1 MAEDLE
7 ASCEYLSDEE
17 FAALDAAV
25 TAAENPVDA
34 AALNMPDIED
44 ANQPCHQVREGS
56 GSIDAPQR
64 LIRNSWA
71 EYLVLSQQGPRLNQV
86 RGRGIL
92 WVTDLCSAEWC
103 GMQVTYQVRRMGD
116 GCMGA
121 HGGCHAGRIPGA
133 PHGRRLQL
141 CTVYMGEA
149 MLGGSLPRRRQTYT
163 GRAAH

>member
-1 MAEDLE
+1 MDEDPE

-25 TAAENPVDA
+25 TAAENPADA

-44 ANQPCHQVREGS
+44 ANQPCHQVRGGS
-56 GSIDAPQR
+56 GSIDALQR
-64 LIRNSWA
+64 PIHNPHWVK
-71 EYLVLSQQGPRLNQV
+71 YLVLSRQGPRLNQV

-103 GMQVTYQVRRMGD
+103 GMQVTYQVRRMGA

-121 HGGCHAGRIPGA
+121 HGGRQAVRDASIPGL
-133 PHGRRLQL
+133 PH
-141 CTVYMGEA
+141 A
-149 MLGGSLPRRRQTYT
+149 DNI
-163 GRAAH
+163 